1 MDGNEG
7 LLKLGIRSTLNSKS
21 AAPGLPPA
29 SFSSLVFT
37 LFLLSP
43 LDIYLFTWEWSRKTQ
58 LLQVHGWESHTE
70 AGLPVLCPQARL
82 LSPTMNPVW
91 KGWEDKWGWWR
102 AYRFSEMDDSLW
114 AGKTTQSNLQS
125 RQTTHFLLCPL
136 CTLHQM
142 FYGIKPDPGR
152 PVAPFCTPRAS
163 YQHVYHNPMW

>member
-1 MDGNEG
+1 MCMDG
-7 LLKLGIRSTLNSKS
+7 T
-21 AAPGLPPA
+21 
-29 SFSSLVFT
+29 
-37 LFLLSP
+37 
-43 LDIYLFTWEWSRKTQ
+43 
-58 LLQVHGWESHTE
+58 SHTE
-70 AGLPVLCPQARL
+70 AGPPVLCPQARFL
-82 LSPTMNPVW
+82 TPTMNPVW

-114 AGKTTQSNLQS
+114 AGKTAQSNLQS

-163 YQHVYHNPMW
+163 YQHVYHTTLCGKRMFTLATQYLQFLCWKGDSGPILQIYLRS